1 MRKFLAILSII
12 SLNSTASEITIDADK
27 SEIFPKLGEYQFSK
41 NVVLTMDEGFIK
53 SEHLRI
59 LKPNNVTK
67 SITATGNEIPVIFSL
82 KDISG
87 STKNLNINLLTN
99 KVSLL
104 KESKLVTKD
113 IEVIAHEILY
123 DLSTQTLTTPQHPDH
138 RVRYII
144 K

>member
-1 MRKFLAILSII
+1 MRKILAILSII

-67 SITATGNEIPVIFSL
+67 SITATGNEIPVIFSF

-104 KESKLVTKD
+104 EESKFVTQD

-123 DLSTQTLTTPQHPDH
+123 DLSTETLTTPHHQDY